1 MPQLFTSVDND
12 ELINILNGGGIGV
25 LPTDTVYGLVAR
37 AADPVAIQNM
47 YDTKKRASQPGTL
60 IASSINDLAKLG
72 LDSNHLSLAARF
84 WPGQISVVVN
94 ADNVATYLKQT
105 RDNLAVRIPDD
116 PSLSRLLA
124 RTGPLMTTSANLPGR
139 PISSTIAE
147 AKAYFGDKVD
157 FYVDGG
163 TITNNQPSTIIG
175 LDEHANIIIFRRGAV
190 DIDRLFTE

>member
-12 ELINILNGGGIGV
+12 GLIDILNGGGIGV
-25 LPTDTVYGLVAR
+25 LHTDTVYGLVAR
-37 AADPVAIQNM
+37 AADPAAIQKM
-47 YDTKKRASQPGTL
+47 YDTKKRADQPGTL
-60 IASSINDLAKLG
+60 IASSIDDLAKLG
-72 LDSNHLSLAARF
+72 LDSSQLSLAAKF

-124 RTGPLMTTSANLPGR
+124 QTGPLMTTSANVPGQ

-175 LDEHANIIIFRRGAV
+175 LDEYANIVIFRRGAV
-190 DIDRLFTE
+190 DIDRLFTK

>member
-1 MPQLFTSVDND
+1 M
-12 ELINILNGGGIGV
+12 

-37 AADPVAIQNM
+37 AADPAAIQKI

-72 LDSNHLSLAARF
+72 LDSSQLSLAAKF

-116 PSLSRLLA
+116 PS
-124 RTGPLMTTSANLPGR
+124 G
-139 PISSTIAE
+139 
-147 AKAYFGDKVD
+147 
-157 FYVDGG
+157 
-163 TITNNQPSTIIG
+163 Q
-175 LDEHANIIIFRRGAV
+175 FRRQLLKLKPILA
-190 DIDRLFTE
+190 IRSIFMSMAAL

>member
-37 AADPVAIQNM
+37 AADPAAIQKR

-72 LDSNHLSLAARF
+72 LDSRQLSLAAKF

-124 RTGPLMTTSANLPGR
+124 RTGPLMTTSANVPGQ

-175 LDEHANIIIFRRGAV
+175 LDEHASIIIFRRGTV
-190 DIDRLFTE
+190 DIDRLFTK

>member
-1 MPQLFTSVDND
+1 MAQLFTSVDND

-37 AADPVAIQNM
+37 AADPAAIQKM

-72 LDSNHLSLAARF
+72 LDSSQLSLAAKF
-84 WPGQISVVVN
+84 WPGQISVVIN
-94 ADNVATYLKQT
+94 AYNVATYLKQT

-124 RTGPLMTTSANLPGR
+124 RTGPLMTTSANVPGR
-139 PISSTIAE
+139 PISSTITE

-163 TITNNQPSTIIG
+163 TITNNQPSTIIS

-190 DIDRLFTE
+190 DIDRLFTK

>member
-37 AADPVAIQNM
+37 AADPVAIKKM
-47 YDTKKRASQPGTL
+47 YDIKKRADQPGTL
-60 IASSINDLAKLG
+60 IASSINDLVKLG
-72 LDSNHLSLAARF
+72 LDSSQLSLAAKF
-84 WPGQISVVVN
+84 WPGQISVVTN
-94 ADNVATYLKQT
+94 ADNVAVYLKQT
-105 RDNLAVRIPDD
+105 RDSLAVRIPDD

-124 RTGPLMTTSANLPGR
+124 QTGPLMTTSANVPGQ
-139 PISSTIAE
+139 PTSSTIAE

-175 LDEHANIIIFRRGAV
+175 LNEHADVVVFRRGAV
-190 DIDRLFTE
+190 DVDWLFTK

>member
-37 AADPVAIQNM
+37 AADPVAIQKM
-47 YDTKKRASQPGTL
+47 YDIKKRADQPGTL
-60 IASSINDLAKLG
+60 IASSINDLVKLG
-72 LDSNHLSLAARF
+72 LDSSQLSLAAKF
-84 WPGQISVVVN
+84 WPGQISVVTN
-94 ADNVATYLKQT
+94 ADNVAVYLKQT
-105 RDNLAVRIPDD
+105 RDSLAVRIPDD

-124 RTGPLMTTSANLPGR
+124 QTGPLMTTSANVPGQ
-139 PISSTIAE
+139 PTSSTIAE

-175 LDEHANIIIFRRGAV
+175 LNEHADVVVFRRGAV
-190 DIDRLFTE
+190 DVDWLFTK

>member
-1 MPQLFTSVDND
+1 M
-12 ELINILNGGGIGV
+12 
-25 LPTDTVYGLVAR
+25 
-37 AADPVAIQNM
+37 
-47 YDTKKRASQPGTL
+47 
-60 IASSINDLAKLG
+60 
-72 LDSNHLSLAARF
+72 
-84 WPGQISVVVN
+84 VVN

-124 RTGPLMTTSANLPGR
+124 QTGPLMTTSANVPGR
-139 PISSTIAE
+139 PISSTITE

-190 DIDRLFTE
+190 DIDRLFTK

>member
-1 MPQLFTSVDND
+1 M
-12 ELINILNGGGIGV
+12 INILNGGGIGV

-94 ADNVATYLKQT
+94 ADN
-105 RDNLAVRIPDD
+105 
-116 PSLSRLLA
+116 
-124 RTGPLMTTSANLPGR
+124 
-139 PISSTIAE
+139 
-147 AKAYFGDKVD
+147 
-157 FYVDGG
+157 
-163 TITNNQPSTIIG
+163 
-175 LDEHANIIIFRRGAV
+175 IIIFRRGAV

>member
-37 AADPVAIQNM
+37 AADSVAIQKM
-47 YDTKKRASQPGTL
+47 YDIKKRADQPGTL
-60 IASSINDLAKLG
+60 IASSIDDLAKLG
-72 LDSNHLSLAARF
+72 LDSNQLSLAAKF
-84 WPGQISVVVN
+84 WPGQISVVIN

-116 PSLSRLLA
+116 PSL
-124 RTGPLMTTSANLPGR
+124 MTTSANVPGR

-175 LDEHANIIIFRRGAV
+175 LDEHANIIVFRRGAV
-190 DIDRLFTE
+190 DIDRLFTK